1 MATTVSE
8 GTIRVHRSI
17 GGTGAAFRVAFVP
30 YGEGDDAKPAGE
42 RSFQQLQEVRVFL
55 KVLGIGADYIKDV
68 LRQLTAGRSAWVPN
82 VSISEK
88 VLRTAGFVS
97 IGNFARIADG
107 VNALR
112 EEMKIARES
121 RFGPIEIV
129 RLEIEKGLE
138 ATL

>member
-1 MATTVSE
+1 MAATPVSE

-17 GGTGAAFRVAFVP
+17 AGTGAAFRVAFVP

-42 RSFQQLQEVRVFL
+42 RSFKHLQEVRTFL
-55 KVLGIGADYIKDV
+55 KVLGVGADYIKDV

-97 IGNFARIADG
+97 IGNLARS
-107 VNALR
+107 N
-112 EEMKIARES
+112 
-121 RFGPIEIV
+121 
-129 RLEIEKGLE
+129 
-138 ATL
+138 

>member
-1 MATTVSE
+1 MAATPVSE

-17 GGTGAAFRVAFVP
+17 AGTGAAFRVAFVP

-42 RSFQQLQEVRVFL
+42 RSFHHLQEVRAFL
-55 KVLGIGADYIKDV
+55 KLLGVGADYIKDV

-97 IGNFARIADG
+97 IGNLARS
-107 VNALR
+107 N
-112 EEMKIARES
+112 
-121 RFGPIEIV
+121 
-129 RLEIEKGLE
+129 
-138 ATL
+138 